1 MAASRTCPETVQTVQ
16 TVHSVEQVS
25 CSRRSDTLVPIS
37 LEGWHGALCGSV
49 CLFFLKA
56 ATPTLGMGKRDS
68 KAAKAKRAERRG
80 KGALKTEEKTAKGEQ
95 KQKRRDANRQDDED
109 LEKARRSLLH
119 LGG

>member
-1 MAASRTCPETVQTVQ
+1 MAGSLSCAWQASLSTPLTAE
-16 TVHSVEQVS
+16 E
-25 CSRRSDTLVPIS
+25 I
-37 LEGWHGALCGSV
+37 
-49 CLFFLKA
+49 LFLA
-56 ATPTLGMGKRDS
+56 HAPQRVWCGMGKRDS

>member
-1 MAASRTCPETVQTVQ
+1 MRRLRASE
-16 TVHSVEQVS
+16 EKFF
-25 CSRRSDTLVPIS
+25 SRPRFR
-37 LEGWHGALCGSV
+37 C
-49 CLFFLKA
+49 
-56 ATPTLGMGKRDS
+56 GMGKRDS